1 MAKQEAGNWKPYSVA
16 RIVGNVRKVLE
27 TQDIRH
33 LNKATYNFIIAHM
46 SFIAHY
52 DLGGFQQTYAD
63 LRQFVKA
70 LQSSE
75 YSDDPRR
82 NLREADRQDTDG
94 DFRKWYGAAY
104 QHSKA
109 EAMRGIV
116 ALAQKHESKI
126 AASFGDAQAR
136 EELAQARRL
145 AAKLGFRLQPV

>member
-33 LNKATYNFIIAHM
+33 LNKATYNFIISHM

-82 NLREADRQDTDG
+82 NLPQVV
-94 DFRKWYGAAY
+94 
-104 QHSKA
+104 
-109 EAMRGIV
+109 RGSIP
-116 ALAQKHESKI
+116 A
-126 AASFGDAQAR
+126 
-136 EELAQARRL
+136 
-145 AAKLGFRLQPV
+145 